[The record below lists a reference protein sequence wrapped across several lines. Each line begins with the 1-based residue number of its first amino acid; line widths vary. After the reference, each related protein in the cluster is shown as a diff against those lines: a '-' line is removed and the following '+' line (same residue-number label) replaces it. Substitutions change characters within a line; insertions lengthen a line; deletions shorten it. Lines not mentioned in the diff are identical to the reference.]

1 MSAGII
7 IGSVAGELFPLL
19 GLASYIEAIVSD
31 IHVSFYFNA
40 LGLEDEKSWQN
51 NFALFSGF
59 VLAIGIMFGLDK
71 LLDICEDDD
80 DEDEDEEDN
89 EKGPLAKYIGT
100 NGMQEALLAGEDN
113 STSVEANKI
122 SMWA

>member
-1 MSAGII
+1 M
-7 IGSVAGELFPLL
+7 
-19 GLASYIEAIVSD
+19 
-31 IHVSFYFNA
+31 
-40 LGLEDEKSWQN
+40 
-51 NFALFSGF
+51 
-59 VLAIGIMFGLDK
+59 LAIGIMFGLDK